1 LNSRYNVNQGGII
14 MNETHHHV
22 FIEGTSVKKVLILLH
37 GTGGNEH
44 DLINVGKHID
54 PDASILGVRGNVLEG
69 GMPRYFRRLSEGV
82 FDEEDLFF
90 RAQELHKF
98 LNEALQH
105 YAPQSEQIT
114 MIGYS
119 NGANIAATLL
129 MKHEKIASR
138 AILFHAMVPYRNQD
152 VRALNNTH
160 VFIGA
165 GSNDPIIPQ
174 NETLELIDVL
184 RSNHASV
191 KDIWYNNGH
200 QLTMNEVDDAQKWY
214 ATI

>member
-1 LNSRYNVNQGGII
+1 

-44 DLINVGKHID
+44 DLVNVGKHID

-98 LNEALQH
+98 LIEALQH
-105 YAPQSEQIT
+105 YAPKSEQIT

-138 AILFHAMVPYRNQD
+138 AILFHAMVPYRNRD
-152 VRALNNTH
+152 VRALNNTE

-184 RSNHASV
+184 RLNHASV
-191 KDIWYNNGH
+191 KDIWYNSGH
-200 QLTMNEVDDAQKWY
+200 QLTMPEVDDAQKWY
-214 ATI
+214 ASI

>member
-1 LNSRYNVNQGGII
+1 
-14 MNETHHHV
+14 MKETHHHI
-22 FIEGTSVKKVLILLH
+22 FIEGTNNKNVLILLH

-69 GMPRYFRRLSEGV
+69 GMPRYFRRLAEGV
-82 FDEEDLFF
+82 FDEVDLFF
-90 RAQELHKF
+90 RAQELHNF
-98 LNEALQH
+98 LNDAIQH
-105 YAPQSEQIT
+105 YAPKSEQIT

-129 MKHEKIASR
+129 MKHEKLVDR
-138 AILFHAMVPYRNQD
+138 AILFHAMVPYRNQE
-152 VRALNNTH
+152 VLALDNTY

-174 NETLELIDVL
+174 NETQELIDVL
-184 RSNHASV
+184 RSNQATV

-200 QLTMNEVDDAQKWY
+200 QLTMNEVEDAQKWY
-214 ATI
+214 SSI

>member
-1 LNSRYNVNQGGII
+1 
-14 MNETHHHV
+14 
-22 FIEGTSVKKVLILLH
+22 
-37 GTGGNEH
+37 
-44 DLINVGKHID
+44 
-54 PDASILGVRGNVLEG
+54 
-69 GMPRYFRRLSEGV
+69 MPRYFRRLSEGV

-105 YAPQSEQIT
+105 YAPKSEHIT

-129 MKHEKIASR
+129 MKHEKIACR

-174 NETLELIDVL
+174 NETLDLIEVL
-184 RSNHASV
+184 RSNQALV

-214 ATI
+214 ASI

>member
-1 LNSRYNVNQGGII
+1 
-14 MNETHHHV
+14 MNETHHHI
-22 FIEGTSVKKVLILLH
+22 FIEGKNVENVLILLH
-37 GTGGNEH
+37 GTGGSEH

-98 LNEALQH
+98 LKEALQH
-105 YAPQSEQIT
+105 YAPKSEHIS

-174 NETLELIDVL
+174 NETLELIEVL
-184 RSNHASV
+184 RSNHALV

-200 QLTMNEVDDAQKWY
+200 QLTMNEVNDAQKWY
-214 ATI
+214 ASI

>member
-1 LNSRYNVNQGGII
+1 
-14 MNETHHHV
+14 MKETHHHI
-22 FIEGTSVKKVLILLH
+22 FIEGTNVKNVLILLH

-44 DLINVGKHID
+44 DLVNIGKHID

-98 LNEALQH
+98 LKEALHH
-105 YAPQSEQIT
+105 YAPKNEQISI
-114 MIGYS
+114 IGYS

-129 MKHEKIASR
+129 MKHEKLADR
-138 AILFHAMVPYRNQD
+138 AILFHAMVPYRNQE
-152 VRALNNTH
+152 VRVLTNTQ

-214 ATI
+214 ASI

>member
-1 LNSRYNVNQGGII
+1 
-14 MNETHHHV
+14 MNDTHQHI
-22 FIEGTSVKKVLILLH
+22 FIEGTNIKNVLILLH

-44 DLINVGKHID
+44 DLINVGKHIN

-82 FDEEDLFF
+82 FDEVDLFF
-90 RAQELHKF
+90 RAQELHTF
-98 LNEALQH
+98 LKEALQY
-105 YAPQSEQIT
+105 YAPKSEQIT

-129 MKHEKIASR
+129 MKHEKIVDS
-138 AILFHAMVPYRNQD
+138 AILFHAMVPYRNHVVQSLD
-152 VRALNNTH
+152 NTH

-184 RSNHASV
+184 RSNRASV
-191 KDIWYNNGH
+191 KDVWYNNGH
-200 QLTMNEVDDAQKWY
+200 QLTMIEVEDAQKWY
-214 ATI
+214 SSI

>member
-1 LNSRYNVNQGGII
+1 

-22 FIEGTSVKKVLILLH
+22 FIEGGNVKNVLILLH
-37 GTGGNEH
+37 GTGGNEQ
-44 DLINVGKHID
+44 DLVNLGKHID

-98 LNEALQH
+98 LIEALHH
-105 YAPQSEQIT
+105 YAPKSVQT
-114 MIGYS
+114 TLIGYS

-138 AILFHAMVPYRNQD
+138 AILFHAMVPYRNHD
-152 VRALNNTH
+152 VRALNNTQ

-184 RSNHASV
+184 RSNQASV

-214 ATI
+214 ASI